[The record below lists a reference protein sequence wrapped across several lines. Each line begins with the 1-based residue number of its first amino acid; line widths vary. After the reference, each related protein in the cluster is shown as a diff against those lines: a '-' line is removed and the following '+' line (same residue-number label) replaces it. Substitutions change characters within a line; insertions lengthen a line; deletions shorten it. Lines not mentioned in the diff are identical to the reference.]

1 MFTEFYHL
9 FSFNDTIKWLFFFNL
24 LMQQFILSVL
34 KYTIL
39 DIKHFSFDKILEFIF
54 ELHFILKFI

>member
-34 KYTIL
+34 KYTVL
-39 DIKHFSFDKILEFIF
+39 DIKHYSFDQMLEFIF
-54 ELHFILKFI
+54 EHLEFLQL